1 MSFMSLYYRLLKKS
15 NRTKICATSL
25 TCSTRLPSK
34 VLMARTIV
42 LPTLSEKKKML
53 LHWQISMGHGSLV
66 CLKFM
71 VVCIWQENH
80 WFVKRKNYRWLSQ
93 GLTLNQLVP
102 TSHSTYQYVLIFVLY
117 FKFAGKINLVAA
129 IYPSKHWKS

>member
-1 MSFMSLYYRLLKKS
+1 MKCVLCLWRVTLGCHQRYDRQDYCLTYSYREKTWLLQWQ
-15 NRTKICATSL
+15 
-25 TCSTRLPSK
+25 
-34 VLMARTIV
+34 
-42 LPTLSEKKKML
+42 LSM
-53 LHWQISMGHGSLV
+53 WHGSLV

-80 WFVKRKNYRWLSQ
+80 WFVKCKNHRWFSLWSLFCFLCQ
-93 GLTLNQLVP
+93 RYHRNRNNFKP
-102 TSHSTYQYVLIFVLY
+102 DTYLYVQIFVLY